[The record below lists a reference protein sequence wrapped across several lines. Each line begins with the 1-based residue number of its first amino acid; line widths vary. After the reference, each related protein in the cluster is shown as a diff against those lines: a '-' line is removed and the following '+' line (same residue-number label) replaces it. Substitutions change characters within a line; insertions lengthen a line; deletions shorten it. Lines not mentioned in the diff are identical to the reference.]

1 MIKKVLFLITFLALA
16 GFVQAE
22 QKLRMA
28 TLSYGTV
35 NWELDTIQHYGL
47 DKISGIEMELIKMA
61 NLPATRLALLN
72 GGADVAV
79 ADWMW
84 VSSQRAEGRNYS
96 FIPYSSS
103 VGGLMV
109 NPNANIKSVKDL
121 EGKKVGVAGGALSK
135 GWLLLQA
142 AAPKYNLDLTKVNTT
157 YGAPPLLNKELV
169 SGRLDAVITYW
180 HFSAAL
186 EADGM
191 DRLVELSDLQKDLG
205 MVTNLPMIGY
215 VFMEEWG
222 RQNPK
227 AVEGLAKA
235 SAAAKQKL
243 QQEDASWER
252 LRKKMKPNS
261 EAHFQQLKKGFLNGI
276 PEPVTVAH
284 QEDAAKL
291 FVKLG
296 EYGGKE
302 LTGQS
307 ETLMDG
313 TFWQFD

>member
-1 MIKKVLFLITFLALA
+1 
-16 GFVQAE
+16 
-22 QKLRMA
+22 MA

-47 DKISGIEMELIKMA
+47 DKSSGIEMELVILA
-61 NLPATRLALLN
+61 NLPATRFWLCSMVVLMWRLLIGCGFPAN
-72 GGADVAV
+72 VLKDATI
-79 ADWMW
+79 
-84 VSSQRAEGRNYS
+84 VS
-96 FIPYSSS
+96 FPYSSS

-109 NPNANIKSVKDL
+109 NPKSNIKSVKDL

-142 AAPKYNLDLTKVNTT
+142 AAPKYHLDLEKVNTT

-186 EADGM
+186 EAEGM

-235 SAAAKQKL
+235 SSAAKQKL

-296 EYGGKE
+296 EYGGKD
-302 LTGQS
+302 LTGES
-307 ETLMDG
+307 GTLMDG

>member
-1 MIKKVLFLITFLALA
+1 MIKKVLFII
-16 GFVQAE
+16 GFIAINSVVMAD

-47 DKISGIEMELIKMA
+47 DKSSGIEMELVIMA

-109 NPNANIKSVKDL
+109 NPKSNIKSLKDL

-142 AAPKYNLDLTKVNTT
+142 AAPKYQLDLEKVETT

-180 HFSAAL
+180 HL
-186 EADGM
+186 
-191 DRLVELSDLQKDLG
+191 
-205 MVTNLPMIGY
+205 
-215 VFMEEWG
+215 
-222 RQNPK
+222 
-227 AVEGLAKA
+227 
-235 SAAAKQKL
+235 
-243 QQEDASWER
+243 
-252 LRKKMKPNS
+252 
-261 EAHFQQLKKGFLNGI
+261 
-276 PEPVTVAH
+276 
-284 QEDAAKL
+284 
-291 FVKLG
+291 
-296 EYGGKE
+296 
-302 LTGQS
+302 
-307 ETLMDG
+307 
-313 TFWQFD
+313 

>member
-1 MIKKVLFLITFLALA
+1 MSKKLLCIIILITLSSVAL
-16 GFVQAE
+16 AE

-47 DKISGIEMELIKMA
+47 DKSSGIEMDLVKMA

-84 VSSQRAEGRNYS
+84 VSSQRAKGRNYS

-103 VGGLMV
+103 VGRLMV
-109 NPNANIKSVKDL
+109 NPKSNIKSLKDL

-142 AAPKYNLDLTKVNTT
+142 AAPQYQLDLGRVETS
-157 YGAPPLLNKELV
+157 YGAPPLLNKELMN
-169 SGRLDAVITYW
+169 GRLDAVITYW

-186 EADGM
+186 EAEGM
-191 DRLVELSDLQKDLG
+191 NRLVELSDLQKDLG
-205 MVTNLPMIGY
+205 MMTNLPMIGY

-227 AVEGLAKA
+227 VVEGLAKA

-243 QQEDASWER
+243 QEDDASWER

-261 EAHFQQLKKGFLNGI
+261 EEHFQQLKRGFLNGI
-276 PEPVTVAH
+276 PEPVTIAH
-284 QEDAAKL
+284 QEDAAIL

-296 EYGGKE
+296 KYGGKE
-302 LTGQS
+302 LTGES
-307 ETLMDG
+307 GTLMQG